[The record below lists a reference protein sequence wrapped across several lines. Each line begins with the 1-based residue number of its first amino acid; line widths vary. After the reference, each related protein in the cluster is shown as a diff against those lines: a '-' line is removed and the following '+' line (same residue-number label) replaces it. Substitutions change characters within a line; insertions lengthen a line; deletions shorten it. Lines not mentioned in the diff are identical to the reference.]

1 MGESQTIWETKL
13 ESQEMRGFTP
23 PLFLCIM
30 DKTQFSMDRAVLK
43 GLVRTLKA
51 LILELEA
58 EVFADKEAYTKPR
71 ENYDDPIEYYNS
83 TDDDDGYAD

>member
-1 MGESQTIWETKL
+1 
-13 ESQEMRGFTP
+13 
-23 PLFLCIM
+23 
-30 DKTQFSMDRAVLK
+30 MDRAVLK

-58 EVFADKEAYTKPR
+58 EVFADKDAYTKPR

-83 TDDDDGYAD
+83 NDDDDGYAD

>member
-1 MGESQTIWETKL
+1 
-13 ESQEMRGFTP
+13 MRGFTP

-58 EVFADKEAYTKPR
+58 EVFADKDAYTKPR

-83 TDDDDGYAD
+83 NDDDDGYAD

>member
-1 MGESQTIWETKL
+1 
-13 ESQEMRGFTP
+13 
-23 PLFLCIM
+23 
-30 DKTQFSMDRAVLK
+30 MDRAVLK

-83 TDDDDGYAD
+83 NDDDDGYADWLEIYSRENGSEEKRTDTSFR

>member
-1 MGESQTIWETKL
+1 MFCCVEWTK
-13 ESQEMRGFTP
+13 RNF
-23 PLFLCIM
+23 F
-30 DKTQFSMDRAVLK
+30 MDRAVLK
-43 GLVRTLKA
+43 GLVRTVKGVSV
-51 LILELEA
+51 ELEA